1 MRLESIKNYV
11 THALLNQD
19 KLNLR
24 TDQIENAYKTPE
36 IMKFIKA
43 YSLINCW
50 YNHQKST
57 VNFHLL
63 SGRTWKIQ
71 FAVQNTLNKPV
82 IISWNIDKE
91 QKMAILQAN
100 KIQDFDLVSVVAN
113 HPRPVSITA
122 NIEDNNDSVYLN
134 DKESLLLR
142 YVQKADTRSLVIV
155 TGWH

>member
-1 MRLESIKNYV
+1 M
-11 THALLNQD
+11 
-19 KLNLR
+19 
-24 TDQIENAYKTPE
+24 
-36 IMKFIKA
+36 
-43 YSLINCW
+43 LIAIFFVST
-50 YNHQKST
+50 QKSIHQ
-57 VNFHLL
+57 NFHLL

-100 KIQDFDLVSVVAN
+100 KIQDFDLVSAVAN

-155 TGWH
+155 TGWY